1 MAIAVND
8 ANIFIDL
15 LEVDLIDMLFK
26 LELNLH
32 TTNLVLNELDATQ
45 QAVLKKYINKKQLTV
60 KVLNEA
66 DLLELKRL
74 ELASGK
80 LSAQD
85 VSVYAYAKEI
95 GAMILTSDRRLRNE
109 AQSKGF
115 EVHGI
120 LWLFEQLMDEK
131 LVKPKRAIDKLTE
144 LMQINTWLPKDECK
158 KRIEQWT
165 KKI

>member
-1 MAIAVND
+1 MAIAVSD

-15 LEVDLIDMLFK
+15 LEVDLIDTFFK
-26 LELNLH
+26 LKLDLH
-32 TTNLVLNELDATQ
+32 TTNLVLNELDAEQ
-45 QAVLKKYINKKQLTV
+45 QAVFKKYINRKLLTV
-60 KVLNEA
+60 KILNETEM
-66 DLLELKRL
+66 LEIKKL

-95 GAMILTSDRRLRNE
+95 NAMILTSDRRLRNE
-109 AQSKGF
+109 AQGKGF

-120 LWLFEQLMDEK
+120 LWLFEQLLEEE
-131 LVKPKRAIDKLTE
+131 LIKPKKAIDKLTE

>member
-1 MAIAVND
+1 
-8 ANIFIDL
+8 
-15 LEVDLIDMLFK
+15 
-26 LELNLH
+26 
-32 TTNLVLNELDATQ
+32 
-45 QAVLKKYINKKQLTV
+45 
-60 KVLNEA
+60 
-66 DLLELKRL
+66 
-74 ELASGK
+74 
-80 LSAQD
+80 
-85 VSVYAYAKEI
+85 
-95 GAMILTSDRRLRNE
+95 MILTSDRRLRNE

>member
-15 LEVDLIDMLFK
+15 LEVDLIDTFFK
-26 LELNLH
+26 LRLDLH

-45 QAVLKKYINKKQLTV
+45 QSVFKKYINRKLLTV
-60 KVLNEA
+60 KVLNETEM
-66 DLLELKRL
+66 LELKKL

-95 GAMILTSDRRLRNE
+95 KAMILTSDRRLRNE
-109 AQSKGF
+109 AQSNGF

-120 LWLFEQLMDEK
+120 LWLFEQLLEEG
-131 LVKPKRAIDKLTE
+131 VIKPKKAIDKLTE
-144 LMQINTWLPKDECK
+144 LMHINTWLPKDE
-158 KRIEQWT
+158 
-165 KKI
+165 

>member
-165 KKI
+165 KQI

>member
-1 MAIAVND
+1 MSIAVND

-15 LEVDLIDMLFK
+15 LEVDLIDTFFK
-26 LELNLH
+26 LKLDLH
-32 TTNLVLNELDATQ
+32 TTNLVLNELDAEQ
-45 QAVLKKYINKKQLTV
+45 QAVFKKYINRKLLTV
-60 KVLNEA
+60 KILNETEM
-66 DLLELKRL
+66 LEIKKL

-95 GAMILTSDRRLRNE
+95 NAMILTSDRRLRNE
-109 AQSKGF
+109 AQGKGF

-120 LWLFEQLMDEK
+120 LWLFEQLLEEE
-131 LVKPKRAIDKLTE
+131 LIKPKKAIDKLTE

>member
-158 KRIEQWT
+158 KRIDQWT